1 MTTENNITITMQDV
15 DVVRQTNPQ
24 FNRELSIAAISRTRA
39 ELTKSVTDSALEKQ
53 DADKENKHAKR

>member
-1 MTTENNITITMQDV
+1 MTEENNITITMQDV

-24 FNRELSIAAISRTRA
+24 FSRELSIAAISRTRA

-53 DADKENKHAKR
+53 DAEKESKHAKR